1 MINTELFVLLLFG
14 HLFGDYLFQNDW
26 MALNKKDRWDACII
40 HCMLYTSIIVIFLL
54 PLVYNFDVIKSCL
67 LYGGIFLSHIVLD
80 RTHLIDRWFRFTRG
94 RSWKRLGTFYAKK
107 EKELEDIAR
116 VVFTAIVQTVADN
129 AIHLLLMFFWCWRLL
144 V

>member
-26 MALNKKDRWDACII
+26 MALNKKDEWWPCII
-40 HCMLYTSIIVIFLL
+40 HCCMYTLWILIFLI
-54 PLVYNFDVIKSCL
+54 PLIYDFDIVKALIL
-67 LYGGIFLSHIVLD
+67 TGGIFLSHVILD

-129 AIHLLLMFFWCWRLL
+129 TIHLLLMFLWCCLL
-144 V
+144 I

>member
-1 MINTELFVLLLFG
+1 MIKMELFVLLLFG

-26 MALNKKDRWDACII
+26 MALNKKDKWLPCLI
-40 HCMLYTSIIVIFLL
+40 HCLIYTLTVCYFISILIPQIPIIRVMIF
-54 PLVYNFDVIKSCL
+54 V
-67 LYGGIFLSHIVLD
+67 GIFLSHIVLD
-80 RTHLIDRWFRFTRG
+80 RTHLIDRWFRFTKG

-129 AIHLLLMFFWCWRLL
+129 TIHLLLMYFWCCLL
-144 V
+144 I